1 MPTVVNIAG
10 TTPVDDPSYRYK
22 MPLVCGKVEGRG
34 NGIKTVIPNIS
45 EVSLS
50 LHRDAGEVNKFFGC
64 ELGAQTTFNVKTDRA
79 VVNGS
84 HTDAALQAM
93 IHKYVES
100 FVLCPQCGLPETRYK
115 IRIGCIYHNCAACGA
130 VEMVD
135 MEHKLCTYILAQD
148 KKKKKEKKKE
158 KKEKEKAEGVTGK
171 DDASGKKIKKSKKT
185 SKDKDGDDGKPKK
198 KKKNK
203 KRKKDKKDKEVKVD
217 DYSDDE
223 KKLSDDADDLSVD
236 SNVGV
241 DDTGAIELA
250 VDGVRD
256 FMKAKPNAGADE
268 VAEVVV
274 NQQMSSAVKSHDK
287 VQILIRA
294 IITPSFFKEKQ
305 IEKYAPYIEK
315 VTLGNPIMERYLI
328 SAIEYICVDKPKNFP
343 VMLKQLYDED
353 ALQEDIILAWAFDGR
368 SVYTAEAVDE
378 DKRSALRAEAEPFI
392 TWLQDE
398 DGSSGSS
405 SD

>member
-22 MPLVCGKVEGRG
+22 MPLVFGKVEGRG

-50 LHRDAGEVNKFFGC
+50 LHREAGEVNKFFGC
-64 ELGAQTTFNVKTDRA
+64 ELGAQTSFSMKDDRA

-84 HTDAALQAM
+84 HTDGALQSM
-93 IHKYVES
+93 VHKYVES
-100 FVLCPQCGLPETRYK
+100 FVLCPQCGLPETHYK
-115 IRIGCIYHNCAACGA
+115 IKSGCIFHKCAACGA
-130 VEMVD
+130 LEMLD

-148 KKKKKEKKKE
+148 KKKKKEKKE
-158 KKEKEKAEGVTGK
+158 KKKAEAKASK
-171 DDASGKKIKKSKKT
+171 DDGTEKKKKSSKKD
-185 SKDKDGDDGKPKK
+185 SKDKEGDDAKAKK
-198 KKKNK
+198 KKKKSKSK
-203 KRKKDKKDKEVKVD
+203 KEKKDKEEKTD
-217 DYSDDE
+217 DFSGDE
-223 KKLSDDADDLSVD
+223 KKLSDDVDDLSLG
-236 SNVGV
+236 SNNDV
-241 DDTGAIELA
+241 DDAGAIELA
-250 VDGVRD
+250 VDGVRE
-256 FMKAKPNAGADE
+256 FIKANPNAGAAE

-294 IITPSFFKEKQ
+294 LITPSFYQEKQ
-305 IEKYAPYIEK
+305 IEKFASYIEK
-315 VTLGNPIMERYLI
+315 ITLGNPIMERYLI
-328 SAIEYICVDKPKNFP
+328 SATEYICLDRPKNFP
-343 VMLKQLYDED
+343 VMLKQMYDED
-353 ALQEDIILAWAFDGR
+353 ALQEDIILEWAFDGR
-368 SVYTAEAVDE
+368 SVYTADAVNE

-398 DGSSGSS
+398 DESSGSS

>member
-1 MPTVVNIAG
+1 MPTVVNISG
-10 TTPVDDPSYRYK
+10 TSPVDDPSYRYK
-22 MPLVCGKVEGRG
+22 MPLVYGKVEGRG

-45 EVSLS
+45 ELGFS

-64 ELGAQTTFNVKTDRA
+64 ELGAQTTFNVKDDRA

-84 HTDAALQAM
+84 HTDAALQGM
-93 IHKYVES
+93 VHKYVES
-100 FVLCPQCGLPETRYK
+100 FVLCPQCGLPETKYK
-115 IRIGCIYHNCAACGA
+115 IRSGCIYHNCAACGA

-148 KKKKKEKKKE
+148 KKKKKEKKE
-158 KKEKEKAEGVTGK
+158 KKKAEAKASKDDGTGK
-171 DDASGKKIKKSKKT
+171 KKKSKKD
-185 SKDKDGDDGKPKK
+185 SKDKEGDDAKAKK
-198 KKKNK
+198 KKKKSKSK
-203 KRKKDKKDKEVKVD
+203 KEKKDKEEKTD
-217 DYSDDE
+217 DFSGDE
-223 KKLSDDADDLSVD
+223 KKLSDDVDDLSLG
-236 SNVGV
+236 SNNCV
-241 DDTGAIELA
+241 DDAGAIGLA

-256 FMKAKPNAGADE
+256 FIKANPNAGAAE

-294 IITPSFFKEKQ
+294 LITPSFYQEKQ
-305 IEKYAPYIEK
+305 IEKFAPYIEK
-315 VTLGNPIMERYLI
+315 ITLGNPIMERYLI
-328 SAIEYICVDKPKNFP
+328 SATEYICLDKPKNFP
-343 VMLKQLYDED
+343 VMLKQMYDED
-353 ALQEDIILAWAFDGR
+353 ALQENIILEWAFDGR
-368 SVYTAEAVDE
+368 SVYTADAVNE

-398 DGSSGSS
+398 DDSSGSS